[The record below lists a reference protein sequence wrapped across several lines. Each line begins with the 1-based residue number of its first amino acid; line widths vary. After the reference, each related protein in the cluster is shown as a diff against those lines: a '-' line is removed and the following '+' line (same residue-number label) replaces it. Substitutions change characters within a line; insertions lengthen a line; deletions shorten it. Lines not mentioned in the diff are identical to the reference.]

1 MQLTTFQVLDIAI
14 EVLLFGFP
22 LLVLLD
28 FIRVLP
34 AMIRA
39 SMQPAEIQTILP
51 DPWDLPLQKSSLA
64 TDSQVVKDVATTKNT
79 KPKKS
84 KRKKPPCRRT
94 SNAVQMELLP
104 DAMVPTATS
113 EPSATRLT
121 FKKVCA
127 DFANKGFTLNKFP
140 SSRYRYRV
148 EGLPDCR
155 FKKLEQAMDWLN
167 EQPEIVEH
175 YKHEQLQLLNTVVV

>member
-14 EVLLFGFP
+14 EILLFGFP
-22 LLVLLD
+22 LFVLLD

-39 SMQPAEIQTILP
+39 SMQPVEIQTILP
-51 DPWDLPLQKSSLA
+51 DPWDLPLQESSLA
-64 TDSQVVKDVATTKNT
+64 TDFDVVKDVATTKNI
-79 KPKKS
+79 
-84 KRKKPPCRRT
+84 KRKQSLPRST
-94 SNAVQMELLP
+94 SKAMQMELLP
-104 DAMVPTATS
+104 NAMTPGATS

-148 EGLPDCR
+148 GGLPDCR

-175 YKHEQLQLLNTVVV
+175 YKHEQLELLDTVVV

>member
-14 EVLLFGFP
+14 EILLFVVP

-34 AMIRA
+34 SLIRVSWVEA
-39 SMQPAEIQTILP
+39 QTGL
-51 DPWDLPLQKSSLA
+51 LLQESSLA
-64 TDSQVVKDVATTKNT
+64 KDSVV

-84 KRKKPPCRRT
+84 KRKESPRRRT
-94 SNAVQMELLP
+94 SKAVQMELLP
-104 DAMVPTATS
+104 NEMVTTATS
-113 EPSATRLT
+113 QSPTTRQT

-127 DFANKGFTLNKFP
+127 DFANKGFILNRFP

-148 EGLPDCR
+148 EGLPNCR
-155 FKKLEQAMDWLN
+155 FKKLEQAVDWLN
-167 EQPEIVEH
+167 EQPKPLEIP
-175 YKHEQLQLLNTVVV
+175 KHHQLELLDTVVV

>member
-1 MQLTTFQVLDIAI
+1 MQLTTVQVLDIAI

-22 LLVLLD
+22 LFVLLD

-39 SMQPAEIQTILP
+39 SMQPVEIQTILP
-51 DPWDLPLQKSSLA
+51 DPWDLPLQESSLA
-64 TDSQVVKDVATTKNT
+64 KEYDVVKDVATTKNI
-79 KPKKS
+79 
-84 KRKKPPCRRT
+84 KRKQSLPRRT
-94 SNAVQMELLP
+94 NKAMQMEFLP
-104 DAMVPTATS
+104 DAMTPEATS

-127 DFANKGFTLNKFP
+127 DFENKGFTLNKFP

-148 EGLPDCR
+148 EGLPNCR
-155 FKKLEQAMDWLN
+155 FKKLEQAIDWLDA
-167 EQPEIVEH
+167 QPEPLDIP
-175 YKHEQLQLLNTVVV
+175 KHHQLELLDTVVV